1 MPSDPDIPAPEP
13 TAPED
18 RKSRLV
24 FIGET
29 AGLETELGG
38 AFAKLR

>member
-1 MPSDPDIPAPEP
+1 MTSDPDNSAPEP
-13 TAPED
+13 TGPEA

-29 AGLETELGG
+29 AGLNTELAE